1 MLTGALQRELCTTTT
16 AAAVIIAPCVRS
28 NRRALANVRDRKKL
42 CLDAVQ
48 FLYKMNLRSAY
59 CYNFSL
65 LEEEHLRA
73 SYPGV

>member
-16 AAAVIIAPCVRS
+16 AAAVIAPCVRS
-28 NRRALANVRDRKKL
+28 NRRALANVCNSKKL

-59 CYNFSL
+59 CYIFSL
-65 LEEEHLRA
+65 LEEDHLRA